1 MRGIR
6 IRYVRREDMQN
17 FIKLYSKS
25 YENIKEYAYTTRKD
39 MKRYFKWLLQR
50 DAEGFFV
57 AEICDF
63 AQIFSIFG
71 ISNRIYCLRCELVQ
85 SF

>member
-6 IRYVRREDMQN
+6 IRHVRQEDMQI
-17 FIKLYSKS
+17 IKLYS
-25 YENIKEYAYTTRKD
+25 NYAYTTRKD

-57 AEICDF
+57 AEICNS
-63 AQIFSIFG
+63 AQSSASSASAIGFIA
-71 ISNRIYCLRCELVQ
+71 CELVQ

>member
-1 MRGIR
+1 MRGIQ
-6 IRYVRREDMQN
+6 IRHVRREDMQN
-17 FIKLYSKS
+17 FIKSYSKS

-39 MKRYFKWLLQR
+39 MKRYKWLLQR

-63 AQIFSIFG
+63 AQSSASSASAIGFIA
-71 ISNRIYCLRCELVQ
+71 CELVQ